1 YESAASQFLKGDEHS
16 IRPPLNAI
24 PSISGAMAQ
33 SLVTARRDGPFKSKD
48 ELMRRT
54 GIGQSAVETLSAAG
68 VLDGL
73 PDSAQM
79 DLFEWL
85 G

>member
-1 YESAASQFLKGDEHS
+1 
-16 IRPPLNAI
+16 
-24 PSISGAMAQ
+24 
-33 SLVTARRDGPFKSKD
+33 
-48 ELMRRT
+48 MRRT

-68 VLDGL
+68 VLGGL